1 MRDNSKKAD
10 EKGIDIHLNF
20 HLNPSLKSS
29 KTIENLNLISGKQ
42 LKTKKHKYIKRR
54 VSQKWSKLKPG
65 EGSTSQSSRGDT
77 LSASRG

>member
-54 VSQKWSKLKPG
+54 VSQK
-65 EGSTSQSSRGDT
+65 
-77 LSASRG
+77 